1 MRNFPKLRL
10 CRRNLA
16 VSLRLTVASSK
27 YSGGYASISRQQARG
42 EASRKFIGTGP
53 VSQGLT
59 AMCCGRAALLSRL
72 LVSTLLSCLR
82 GLNAINR
89 LDHTL
94 DLFHVR

>member
-1 MRNFPKLRL
+1 M
-10 CRRNLA
+10 A
-16 VSLRLTVASSK
+16 VSLRLTVASIK
-27 YSGGYASISRQQARG
+27 YSGGYASISRQRARG

-53 VSQGLT
+53 VSQRLI
-59 AMCCGRAALLSRL
+59 AMCRGRAALISQVLM
-72 LVSTLLSCLR
+72 STLLFCLR

>member
-1 MRNFPKLRL
+1 MVVSLWLTRGFDQIFRRLRL
-10 CRRNLA
+10 DF
-16 VSLRLTVASSK
+16 
-27 YSGGYASISRQQARG
+27 QARG

-53 VSQGLT
+53 VSQRLI
-59 AMCCGRAALLSRL
+59 AMCCGRAALISQVLM
-72 LVSTLLSCLR
+72 STLLFCLR